1 MEAHLRQLSL
11 GKGPKGAGDR
21 QALAELQEL
30 ALSWF
35 METQAPLILQ
45 NGALPPWFHGFIT
58 RKQTEQLLRDKALGS
73 FLIRLSDRATG
84 YILSYRGSDRCRHF
98 VINQLR
104 NRRYLIS
111 GDTQSHGT
119 LAELVHHY
127 QEVQFEPFGETLSAA
142 CPRME
147 DNDLYDAITLGL
159 HQTDPSLEYPPEKA
173 SSPPASPKHQVS
185 FLHKRRSLDAS
196 PWNLSEEESM
206 EAPVKAP
213 PLPERRASRL
223 SNSFGGSNNIIY
235 ADLRKMNQAR
245 LGLGTDVSGW
255 QGPGPGGSQACSPGK
270 EAPRR
275 LSDGSQNK
283 PDGPG
288 PALSGVSPDQG
299 PRVSPTSWGRLLPSS
314 SEASGSSGA
323 TWSQGSPKLSCGAQ
337 PCSQSSCADT
347 YESIWTE
354 DLPEDAR
361 DVPRREGGSAYEQI
375 AVCWGG
381 PARTPYSGMSPI
393 YSKLSG
399 FMDCGYERISGVPE
413 LPEPRHTYEQI
424 PGASSQEQG
433 GWTDTQIQAARS
445 KEAGQTHKP
454 DKLRRLFFTD
464 KKHKP

>member
-11 GKGPKGAGDR
+11 GRGPEGAGDR

-35 METQAPLILQ
+35 METQAPFILQ

-58 RKQTEQLLRDKALGS
+58 RKQTERLLRDKALGS

-119 LAELVHHY
+119 LAELVRHY
-127 QEVQFEPFGETLSAA
+127 QEVQFEPFGESLSAA

-159 HQTDPSLEYPPEKA
+159 HQTNPSLEYPPEKA
-173 SSPPASPKHQVS
+173 SSPPAS
-185 FLHKRRSLDAS
+185 LEAS
-196 PWNLSEEESM
+196 PQNLSDEESK
-206 EAPVKAP
+206 EAPVKVP
-213 PLPERRASRL
+213 PLPERRASLL
-223 SNSFGGSNNIIY
+223 SNSFGGFTDTIY

-245 LGLGTDVSGW
+245 LGLGTDVPGW
-255 QGPGPGGSQACSPGK
+255 QGPVPSGSQACFPGK
-270 EAPRR
+270 EAPGR

-283 PDGPG
+283 PNGPG

-299 PRVSPTSWGRLLPSS
+299 PRLSPTSWGLLLPSS

-323 TWSQGSPKLSCGAQ
+323 TWSHGSPNLSRGAQ
-337 PCSQSSCADT
+337 PCSESSCADT

-354 DLPEDAR
+354 DLPEDAG
-361 DVPRREGGSAYEQI
+361 DVPCREDGSAYEQI

-381 PARTPYSGMSPI
+381 PTRTPYPGMSPT

-399 FMDCGYERISGVPE
+399 FTDCGYERISGVPE

-445 KEAGQTHKP
+445 KEAGRTHKP

-464 KKHKP
+464 KKYKP